1 MWLDHFK
8 SPAMVERVV
17 ILAILLALLVSHLFV
32 VYKSAFLGFYY
43 LPILLAGYFCGKRT
57 ALLLSILAIFLVV
70 LYSVVETGEMAPGIA
85 EKQEQLAKLTPGSQP
100 YQQMTA
106 AIARE
111 QFKFRFSLVTW
122 ASFLVL
128 LGIAS
133 STLYEQKEKRVD
145 ELRRAYVGVLEILTK
160 YLELADRYSAGRSM
174 RVAELTIAM
183 ARRLNLDE
191 EATEN
196 IRIAALLHDL
206 GHKETSALILGK
218 SAELGKQSG
227 GQVLTH
233 KISGEDLLRSVSSAL
248 EDVVPIVNAYREYFV
263 GQGGQTAP
271 EPVRT
276 AAEIIAVARAYD
288 DMVTGTPAR
297 KAKTPSEALEELEA
311 SAAGEFDPEVVR
323 ALEGAVRAGEGK
335 VELPE
340 PPEGISPPLRGSE
353 KGD

>member
-1 MWLDHFK
+1 MLLDHLK
-8 SPAMVERVV
+8 SPAVVERIV
-17 ILAILLALLVSHLFV
+17 ILAILLALLAAHLFV
-32 VYKSAFLGFYY
+32 VYKTAFLGFYY

-70 LYSVVETGEMAPGIA
+70 LYSVVETGEMAPGIS
-85 EKQEQLAKLTPGSQP
+85 EKEEQLAKLTPGSQP
-100 YQQMTA
+100 YQRMTA
-106 AIARE
+106 AIGRE
-111 QFKFRFSLVTW
+111 KFKFHFSLVTW

-128 LGIAS
+128 LAIAS
-133 STLYEQKEKRVD
+133 STLYEKKEKRVN

-174 RVAELTIAM
+174 RVAELTTAM
-183 ARRLNLDE
+183 APRLNLDE
-191 EATEN
+191 ETTEN
-196 IRIAALLHDL
+196 VRIAALLHDL

-218 SAELGKQSG
+218 SAQLGKQAG
-227 GQVLTH
+227 AQVLTK
-233 KISGEDLLRSVSSAL
+233 KISGQELLRSVSSVL
-248 EDVVPIVNAYREYFV
+248 EGVVPIVNAYRQYFV
-263 GQGGQTAP
+263 REGGQPVP

-297 KAKTPSEALEELEA
+297 KAKPPSEALEELEA

-340 PPEGISPPLRGSE
+340 PPAGTSRRAHGSQEG
-353 KGD
+353 D